1 MNFRLSLF
9 LYFSIGAFILSG
21 CQQSSSP
28 QLAIDAFETAADGTK
43 LAPVKPTES
52 DRDASLKITIDT
64 SQKFQTI
71 TGFGG
76 AFTESSAYLLNKV
89 KPAARERI
97 LAAYFSDSGAAYS
110 LTRTHMNSCDF
121 SLNHYSYAPQKNDTA
136 LNSFSIK
143 EDTADIIP
151 MIKDAQRLSANGFKI
166 IASPWT
172 APPWMKDN
180 NDWYGGTLKPEYY
193 DTWARFFV
201 KYRDAYQQMGI
212 PIWGFT
218 VENEPLG
225 NDASWESMHYTPQ
238 EMATFVKNHLGPT
251 LKATH
256 PDVKILVYDQNRGE
270 ELEEWV
276 SVLLKDTALLPYIY
290 GTAVH
295 WYTGTVDWFPESLQY
310 THNLAPQKAIIHT
323 EGCVDAEVPQWQ
335 NDAWYWQK
343 KATDWGYQWAR
354 PENKKDHP
362 KYRPTYRY
370 ARDIIGT
377 LNNHVEGWID
387 WNMVLNAQG
396 GPNLAENWCV
406 APVIVKEKSSEVYFT
421 PLYYVL
427 SHFSKYIR
435 PGAQRVKH
443 QSTDQELMITAALNP
458 DGTLATVI
466 FNPTLKAKTFTL
478 QTPLGKTNITIKAQ
492 AIQTVILNKE
502 VS

>member
-1 MNFRLSLF
+1 MNFRP
-9 LYFSIGAFILSG
+9 YILHFALATLL
-21 CQQSSSP
+21 CSSCSMEKSP
-28 QLAIDAFETAADGTK
+28 PPKVQAYETAADGAK
-43 LAPVKPTES
+43 LARVKPLEEKTTS
-52 DRDASLKITIDT
+52 SLEITIDT

-76 AFTESSAYLLNKV
+76 AFTEASAHLLNQV
-89 KPAARERI
+89 KPAVRERI
-97 LAAYFSDSGAAYS
+97 LSAYFSDSGAAYS

-121 SLNHYSYAPQKNDTA
+121 SLHHYSYAPEADDTA
-136 LNSFSIK
+136 LTKFSVK

-172 APPWMKDN
+172 APPWMKTN
-180 NDWYGGTLKPEYY
+180 NDWYGGKLKPEYY
-193 DTWARFFV
+193 NTWAKFFV
-201 KYRDAYQQMGI
+201 KYVDAYQKEGI

-225 NDASWESMHYTPQ
+225 NDASWESMHYTPE
-238 EMATFVKNHLGPT
+238 EMASFVKNHLGPT
-251 LKATH
+251 LKSAY
-256 PDVKILVYDQNRGE
+256 PEIKILVYDQNRGE
-270 ELEEWV
+270 ELDEWA
-276 SVLLKDTALLPYIY
+276 SVLLQDTALLPYIY

-310 THNLAPQKAIIHT
+310 THQLAPQKAIIHT
-323 EGCVDAEVPQWQ
+323 EGCVDAQVPQWQ

-343 KATDWGYQWAR
+343 KATDWGYQWAK

-387 WNMVLNAQG
+387 WNMVLNTQG

-406 APVIVKEKSSEVYFT
+406 APVIVKEESSEVYFT
-421 PLYYVL
+421 PLYYVM
-427 SHFSKYIR
+427 SHFSKFIR
-435 PGAQRVKH
+435 PGARRVKH
-443 QSTDQELMITAALNP
+443 RSTDEQLMVTAALHPN
-458 DGTLATVI
+458 GSLTAVI
-466 FNPTLKAKTFTL
+466 FNPAQEAKTFTL
-478 QTPLGKTNITIKAQ
+478 KTPYGHTHLNIKAQ
-492 AIQTVILNKE
+492 AIQTVILN
-502 VS
+502 